1 MPLPP
6 SPVPPTPRLLAVAL
20 LLGLL
25 AAGCRPEPVGGPT
38 GPSIDLTGTWEVT
51 DETDLPV
58 NRSGQL
64 YAFAADSTLQIYRPR
79 SLGPASSI
87 LAVYDLHGDTLIIRS
102 EFDAELLLVDLQGDT
117 LHLAPVGSGRRMTLI
132 RTQDRSPSMPP
143 TSPTAP
149 DTTAPVYDPPGDVA
163 PEDRP
168 R

>member
-1 MPLPP
+1 MPPP
-6 SPVPPTPRLLAVAL
+6 SSPVPRLLAATL
-20 LLGLL
+20 LLGLF
-25 AAGCRPEPVGGPT
+25 AAGCRPEPVSGPAGPT
-38 GPSIDLTGTWEVT
+38 IDLTGTWEVT

-64 YAFAADSTLQIYRPR
+64 YTFAADSTLQIYRPR

-117 LHLAPVGSGRRMTLI
+117 LHLAPVGSSRLMTLI
-132 RTQDRSPSMPP
+132 RAEDRSPSVPP
-143 TSPTAP
+143 TGPTAP
-149 DTTAPVYDPPGDVA
+149 DTTSPVYDPPGDVA

-168 R
+168 RT